1 MFFFGVIFALV
12 AGILFGLI
20 GPTTKIAY
28 NFGASASL
36 AILFRYVVATI
47 FILPFIPFQKNLLKT
62 YQKNIISFLL
72 ISLGSILL
80 TSGLLISFNY
90 IDVSLAVLI
99 FCLYPIYVLIYSVLV
114 DKEEINIIVKFLFFL
129 TFIGIFLV
137 LGPSLKI
144 VNLIG
149 IIFAVIASIGATSMI
164 IINQKMSRKGIQP
177 IPINIFINIIV
188 KFLFF
193 STFIGIFLVLG
204 PSLKIVNLIGIIF
217 ALIASIGATSM
228 IIINQ
233 KMSKKGIQPIPINIF
248 INIINTIFFFLII
261 KVFFSLKINFD
272 FNIYLFIFIPSACY
286 CLAFLSQLY
295 AIPRIGQSNTA
306 LFLYLEP
313 VVGVLGAVYFLDEIL
328 TFSQLVGAVVVML
341 SLLLATYYT
350 NKTKNVVS

>member
-1 MFFFGVIFALV
+1 MFIFGVIFALV

-90 IDVSLAVLI
+90 INVSLAVLI

-114 DKEEINIIVKFLFFL
+114 DKEEINIIVKFLFFS

-137 LGPSLKI
+137 LGPSLRI

-177 IPINIFINIIV
+177 IPINIFINII
-188 KFLFF
+188 
-193 STFIGIFLVLG
+193 
-204 PSLKIVNLIGIIF
+204 
-217 ALIASIGATSM
+217 
-228 IIINQ
+228 
-233 KMSKKGIQPIPINIF
+233 
-248 INIINTIFFFLII
+248 NTIFFFLII
-261 KVFFSLKINFD
+261 KVFFSLNINYD

-328 TFSQLVGAVVVML
+328 TFSQLVGAVVVII